1 MIQDDFGNEIA
12 QAQAGSM
19 GDVDLEYVYP
29 PKSERMICAL
39 DERFDAQDA
48 VANDHE
54 RRIAHLEALV
64 HRLANE
70 SPLDLTIARA
80 QGYAAGVTY
89 GKAHYANERIA
100 HLETQVHRL
109 LNTEPVQTNKVSVT
123 LTRDEWHYLRK
134 VCNAQEIYNQIFVAM
149 NTPAAA
155 HPPEADY
162 AHIPAAEWE
171 AICAELEGLRK
182 FKANDSGERFISGD
196 EWAGMYAQLKALR
209 AFKASVPWAGL
220 KKIDWADETRAW
232 FSANA
237 PEEAT
242 E

>member
-1 MIQDDFGNEIA
+1 MHTVDDYGTEVAGNLGE
-12 QAQAGSM
+12 
-19 GDVDLEYVYP
+19 VDLEFTYVP
-29 PKSERMICAL
+29 PKAERLLCAL

-54 RRIAHLEALV
+54 RRIAWLEQLIHQMINAENV
-64 HRLANE
+64 RTPE
-70 SPLDLTIARA
+70 
-80 QGYAAGVTY
+80 GW
-89 GKAHYANERIA
+89 
-100 HLETQVHRL
+100 
-109 LNTEPVQTNKVSVT
+109 VS
-123 LTRDEWHYLRK
+123 
-134 VCNAQEIYNQIFVAM
+134 
-149 NTPAAA
+149 
-155 HPPEADY
+155 
-162 AHIPAAEWE
+162 IPAAEWE
-171 AICAELEGLRK
+171 ALCAELEGLRK